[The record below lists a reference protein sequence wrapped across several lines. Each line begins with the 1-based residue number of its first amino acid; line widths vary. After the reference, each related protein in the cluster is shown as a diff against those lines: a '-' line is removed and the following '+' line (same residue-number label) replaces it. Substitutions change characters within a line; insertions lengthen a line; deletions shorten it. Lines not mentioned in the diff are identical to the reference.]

1 MNPVRAVRPIL
12 RPMGEDAVLLELDAL
27 EDVLLVHRALSTS
40 RPEGLVDLVPAARTV
55 LAVTGPHGP
64 ALAAVGSWL
73 LTTADRALAA
83 SGETEPSSATA
94 STESATVIRVRYDG
108 PDLDDTAALLG
119 LDRAGIVALHTASVW
134 TVAFSGFAPGFG
146 YLVTDHDRLV
156 VPRLQTPR
164 TSVPAGSV
172 ALADAFSG
180 VYPRASP
187 GGWRILGT
195 TDAVL
200 WDAEARPPALLV
212 PGRRVRFEAAP
223 A

>member
-1 MNPVRAVRPIL
+1 MTGPASTGPIL
-12 RPMGEDAVLLELDAL
+12 RPMGEDALLLELASLD
-27 EDVLLVHRALSTS
+27 DVLRVHRALAAS
-40 RPEGLVDLVPAARTV
+40 RPVGLVDLVPAARTV
-55 LAVTGPHGP
+55 LAVSGHGGP

-73 LTTADRALAA
+73 L
-83 SGETEPSSATA
+83 ATA
-94 STESATVIRVRYDG
+94 ARVLQSPDVVGAEQMAPGGPETVIAVRYDG

-119 LDRAGIVALHTASVW
+119 IDAEALVALHTGSDW

-156 VPRLQTPR
+156 VPRLSVPR

-180 VYPRASP
+180 VYPRSSP
-187 GGWRILGT
+187 GGWRIIGT

-200 WDAEARPPALLV
+200 WDSRAAHPALLV
-212 PGRRVRFEAAP
+212 PGRRVRFEVVGA
-223 A
+223 